1 MRNRVVVVAG
11 IKAAEEG
18 GGGGGG
24 GGKGGVL
31 LKNALQDA
39 AYMGDILERKGERE
53 KGRKGERE
61 REREREKIE
70 KRYLGVYITMPRYIY
85 HKTYTVLVL
94 CVYSA
99 S

>member
-61 REREREKIE
+61 RERERENREAIP
-70 KRYLGVYITMPRYIY
+70 RSLYNYASLYIPQNVYCTC
-85 HKTYTVLVL
+85 TVRI
-94 CVYSA
+94 
-99 S
+99 